1 MPIEVKVLFTLGRA
15 SKPSTPCNRHPRS
28 ASRHR
33 VSVFRKPFGVDFS
46 FDGWACVSWRV
57 RLRWVHARAA
67 PIWPM
72 NGSTGQGTRGR
83 KAGAA
88 IPAVGLG
95 RTTEKQEQPR
105 YKKAFLLNFLV
116 QILARGLLPRND
128 LSIRPI
134 PTAIRSRF
142 VGPSCSLPPP
152 VPSWDLDSC
161 PLSSTPV
168 TDAPSLTLPSFPDP
182 LPQLQ
187 AVRAAPPDQ
196 FVKSTAE
203 SSHSLSHAAVN
214 SSSLFHR
221 IRLPTHS
228 QPHRAIVPRQLNNRP
243 PLATLRINSPSLHS
257 SHPFLFGRPDTT
269 PWNCPQPIKLGL
281 PGAVYQRPPSLLAHQ
296 HRHPAARLFP
306 SGPSLL
312 PPDTRLRSVEGIRA
326 TRSLSRWRSHCC
338 ATLRTL
344 DYDHHRDASRE
355 RELLRPPLAFRSDQ
369 TDPLS
374 DVSLSCL
381 LPPGTD
387 VTSSSPKPGVC
398 ALSST

>member
-1 MPIEVKVLFTLGRA
+1 MPIKVKVLFTLGRA

-46 FDGWACVSWRV
+46 FCGWACVSWRV
-57 RLRWVHARAA
+57 KLRWVHARAA

-105 YKKAFLLNFLV
+105 YKKAFLLNFLFKPSSADSSPATTCQSDQSPQPSEAV
-116 QILARGLLPRND
+116 LWVRPAAFRPLFLPGIWIHAPYPP
-128 LSIRPI
+128 LPSQMRP
-134 PTAIRSRF
+134 RSH
-142 VGPSCSLPPP
+142 SLP
-152 VPSWDLDSC
+152 S
-161 PLSSTPV
+161 
-168 TDAPSLTLPSFPDP
+168 PDP

-187 AVRAAPPDQ
+187 AVRAAHPDQ

-214 SSSLFHR
+214 SSSLSHR